1 VRILVIRNAYDRDAG
16 GAEQFALNL
25 CIALRAAGHTPILMT
40 RVPGVV
46 TKARAAGIMVK
57 RGMWHKTQEWGKHY
71 FLRFPLTVL
80 WYCWF
85 LLINQID
92 VVHPQGRDDFIF
104 ATYAAKLLGKRVV
117 WTDHADLKVVMNLD
131 RHPFP
136 YLRKWIVAASKYTR
150 AIMCVS
156 AAERNEIQAVAP
168 ELAGKLMLVHNGV
181 FVPEH
186 VSPADKDA
194 EFIVATNARLVP
206 DKGIGELLEGFA
218 ASRYKDRSKLWVLGA
233 DSGNLGTY
241 QQRTAELG
249 LKNRVRFVGYV
260 ANPNDYVAA
269 ADVFVHAS
277 YHEAFSLAIVE
288 AAMLARPIVAT
299 NVGGASEIIN
309 EDTGVLIPPKDARAI
324 TQALDDLL
332 ANPEKRHAL
341 GGHAKQKA
349 SSEFDFSKIV
359 QERIIPLYED
369 IH

>member
-1 VRILVIRNAYDRDAG
+1 
-16 GAEQFALNL
+16 
-25 CIALRAAGHTPILMT
+25 
-40 RVPGVV
+40 
-46 TKARAAGIMVK
+46 
-57 RGMWHKTQEWGKHY
+57 
-71 FLRFPLTVL
+71 
-80 WYCWF
+80 
-85 LLINQID
+85 
-92 VVHPQGRDDFIF
+92 
-104 ATYAAKLLGKRVV
+104 
-117 WTDHADLKVVMNLD
+117 
-131 RHPFP
+131 
-136 YLRKWIVAASKYTR
+136 
-150 AIMCVS
+150 MCVS